1 MSTTRTYQALVLSS
15 ATSFARAGRGRRTP
29 PKAKRRARSAAPAPR
44 AAKTPLS
51 PRELELLGLLASATA
66 TDDIA
71 KAMDISEKTVRTHVQ
86 NILRKMKMRS
96 RVEVVVWAYKTGLA
110 RP

>member
-1 MSTTRTYQALVLSS
+1 MSSTRSYKSFVLQSS
-15 ATSFARAGRGRRTP
+15 TSFARASRGRRAP
-29 PKAKRRARSAAPAPR
+29 PKAKRGPRSAGPAPR
-44 AAKTPLS
+44 AGKTPLS
-51 PRELELLGLLASATA
+51 PREMELLRLLASATA
-66 TDDIA
+66 TNDIA
-71 KAMDISEKTVRTHVQ
+71 KEMDISEKTVRTHVQ